1 MSCAMTEVAIG
12 GYSHAVRL
20 AGAHNHSVRGED
32 DMSETRN
39 ENSPA
44 DEHGDDTTRQEMA
57 EVQEKL
63 DAQSDGEG
71 LAAEAGR
78 GEETGLAEG

>member
-1 MSCAMTEVAIG
+1 
-12 GYSHAVRL
+12 
-20 AGAHNHSVRGED
+20 
-32 DMSETRN
+32 MSETRN

-44 DEHGDDTTRQEMA
+44 DERDDDAKRREMA

-78 GEETGLAEG
+78 SEETGLTEG

>member
-1 MSCAMTEVAIG
+1 
-12 GYSHAVRL
+12 
-20 AGAHNHSVRGED
+20 
-32 DMSETRN
+32 MSETRK
-39 ENSPA
+39 EKGPA
-44 DEHGDDTTRQEMA
+44 DEHDDDTKRQEMA

-78 GEETGLAEG
+78 GEDTGLAEG

>member
-1 MSCAMTEVAIG
+1 
-12 GYSHAVRL
+12 
-20 AGAHNHSVRGED
+20 
-32 DMSETRN
+32 MSETRN
-39 ENSPA
+39 ENGPA
-44 DEHGDDTTRQEMA
+44 DQHDHDAERQQIA
-57 EVQEKL
+57 EAQEKL

>member
-1 MSCAMTEVAIG
+1 MAEMVLS
-12 GYSHAVRL
+12 GYLHAVRP
-20 AGAHNHSVRGED
+20 AHVHSVHRED

-39 ENSPA
+39 ESSPP
-44 DEHGDDTTRQEMA
+44 DEHDDDAKRHEMA

>member
-1 MSCAMTEVAIG
+1 MS
-12 GYSHAVRL
+12 
-20 AGAHNHSVRGED
+20 D
-32 DMSETRN
+32 TRN

-44 DEHGDDTTRQEMA
+44 DEHDHDAERQGIA

-63 DAQSDGEG
+63 DAQSDGDG

-78 GEETGLAEG
+78 GEETGLGEG

>member
-1 MSCAMTEVAIG
+1 
-12 GYSHAVRL
+12 
-20 AGAHNHSVRGED
+20 
-32 DMSETRN
+32 MSETRN

-44 DEHGDDTTRQEMA
+44 DEHDDGAKRQEMA